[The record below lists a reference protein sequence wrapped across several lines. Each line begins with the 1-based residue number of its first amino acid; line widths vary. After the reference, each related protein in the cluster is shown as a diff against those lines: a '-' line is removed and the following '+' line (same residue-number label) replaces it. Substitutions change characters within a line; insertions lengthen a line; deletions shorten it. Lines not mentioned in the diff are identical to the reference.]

1 MGNGEALLLI
11 IGVCATAAEWV
22 LKMSTMYF
30 IIQAVHKYLGS

>member
-1 MGNGEALLLI
+1 MGNGEALLSLI
-11 IGVCATAAEWV
+11 GICAIIAEWV